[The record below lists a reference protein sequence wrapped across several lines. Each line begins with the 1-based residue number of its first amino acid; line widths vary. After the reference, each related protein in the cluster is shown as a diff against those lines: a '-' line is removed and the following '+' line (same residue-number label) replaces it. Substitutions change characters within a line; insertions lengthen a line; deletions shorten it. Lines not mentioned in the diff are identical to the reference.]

1 MPEFLKSPFVD
12 SPSVAPL
19 DVLVRLLVAFALG
32 ALVAW
37 IYRAT
42 RKNAEL
48 TASFPVTL
56 VLLAVLIAMVTQV
69 IGDNIARAFS
79 LVGALSI
86 IRFRT
91 VVQDTEDTAFVIF
104 AVVMG
109 MAAGADAPWM
119 AVIGLGVVSA
129 AAFVMRPR
137 TQGVPDSAAPVD
149 YLLTVRVGLGF
160 DVDTLVKAPFAAH
173 LSSHR
178 LSSME
183 TTRHDTAID
192 ASYAVVFRGSGSAE
206 GLLKTLNHV
215 EGIQKVHLKH
225 EDFDDD

>member
-1 MPEFLKSPFVD
+1 MFDFLRTIPTPPVPAGAVLLRLVSAFV
-12 SPSVAPL
+12 
-19 DVLVRLLVAFALG
+19 LG
-32 ALVAW
+32 WIVAW
-37 IYRAT
+37 VYRRT
-42 RKNAEL
+42 RHESRVSSSL
-48 TASFPVTL
+48 QSTL
-56 VLLAVLIAMVTQV
+56 VLLSILIAAVRQV
-69 IGDNIARAFS
+69 VGESPARAVS

-109 MAAGADAPWM
+109 MAAGANAPWM
-119 AVIGLGVVSA
+119 AVIGLGVVTA

-137 TQGVPDSAAPVD
+137 MRGAPIAAAPVD

-160 DVDTLVKAPFAAH
+160 DVDTLVKAPFAIH
-173 LSSHR
+173 LSSYH
-178 LSSME
+178 LASME

>member
-1 MPEFLKSPFVD
+1 MFDFLRTIPTPPVPAGAVLLRLVSAFV
-12 SPSVAPL
+12 
-19 DVLVRLLVAFALG
+19 LG
-32 ALVAW
+32 WIVAW
-37 IYRAT
+37 VYRRT
-42 RKNAEL
+42 RHESRVSSSL
-48 TASFPVTL
+48 QSTL
-56 VLLAVLIAMVTQV
+56 VLLSILIATVTQV
-69 IGDNIARAFS
+69 VGESPARAFS

-109 MAAGADAPWM
+109 MAAGANAPWM
-119 AVIGLGVVSA
+119 AVIGLGVVTA

-137 TQGVPDSAAPVD
+137 MRGAPIAAAPVD

-160 DVDTLVKAPFAAH
+160 DVDTLVKAPFAIH
-173 LSSHR
+173 LSSYH
-178 LSSME
+178 LASME

>member
-1 MPEFLKSPFVD
+1 VLWRLVGAFV
-12 SPSVAPL
+12 
-19 DVLVRLLVAFALG
+19 LG
-32 ALVAW
+32 WIVAW
-37 IYRAT
+37 VHRRTRQESRAGSSL
-42 RKNAEL
+42 E
-48 TASFPVTL
+48 STL
-56 VLLAVLIAMVTQV
+56 VLLSILIAAVTQV
-69 IGDNIARAFS
+69 VGESPARAFS

-91 VVQDTEDTAFVIF
+91 VVQDAGDIAFVIF

-119 AVIGLGVVSA
+119 AVIGLVVVSA
-129 AAFVMRPR
+129 AAFMMRPR
-137 TQGVPDSAAPVD
+137 IQGVPDSAAPVD

-192 ASYAVVFRGSGSAE
+192 ASYAVVFQGGGSAE
-206 GLLKTLNHV
+206 RLLKTLNHV
-215 EGIQKVHLKH
+215 EGVQKVHLKH

>member
-1 MPEFLKSPFVD
+1 MLELLTAPF
-12 SPSVAPL
+12 SNAPAIAPGTVAI
-19 DVLVRLLVAFALG
+19 RLLAAAVLG
-32 ALVAW
+32 GLVSLV
-37 IYRAT
+37 YRRT
-42 RKNAEL
+42 RPAADV
-48 TASFPVTL
+48 TSSFSTTL
-56 VLLAVLIAMVTQV
+56 VLLSILIATVTQV
-69 IGDNIARAFS
+69 VGESPARAFS

-109 MAAGADAPWM
+109 MAAGANAPWM
-119 AVIGLGVVSA
+119 AVIGLGVVTA

-137 TQGVPDSAAPVD
+137 MRGAPIAAAPVD

-160 DVDTLVKAPFAAH
+160 DVDTLVKAPFAIH
-173 LSSHR
+173 LSSYH
-178 LSSME
+178 LASME